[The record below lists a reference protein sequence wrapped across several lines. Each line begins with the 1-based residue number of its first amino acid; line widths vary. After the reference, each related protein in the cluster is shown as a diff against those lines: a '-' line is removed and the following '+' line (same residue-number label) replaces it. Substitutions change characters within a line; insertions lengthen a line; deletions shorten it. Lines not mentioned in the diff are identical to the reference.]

1 MPYSVRAEMQ
11 NAFVLFFL
19 YELVNVAIFLLRFF
33 IWKTQ
38 ISKNKLFFIIFQ
50 NWEAATLLFGLVGKE

>member
-33 IWKTQ
+33 I
-38 ISKNKLFFIIFQ
+38 
-50 NWEAATLLFGLVGKE
+50 